1 MFDTGIQVFGMD
13 LGMIVQSFLA
23 IVGALV
29 VIGKTIA
36 VFTPTDKDDKFF
48 DKLSSLLDK
57 VKGVFTKKDVK

>member
-13 LGMIVQSFLA
+13 LGMIVQSFLTV
-23 IVGALV
+23 VGALV

-48 DKLSSLLDK
+48 DKLSSLLNK